1 MKLKK
6 FYKKFFNR
14 KYLISQISGKVFF
27 KYNPDEISKIDLI
40 RKQFFNLNIDLNKNK
55 FSKFIFMDKENA
67 SVVLKYKLNN
77 IIFQKIIEL
86 HIIFLIKYI
95 PHFQKNIHQIFFTS
109 MRRAI
114 AFAKKKNKTRCF
126 NFKVQNLFHY
136 NNFK

>member
-1 MKLKK
+1 
-6 FYKKFFNR
+6 
-14 KYLISQISGKVFF
+14 
-27 KYNPDEISKIDLI
+27 
-40 RKQFFNLNIDLNKNK
+40 
-55 FSKFIFMDKENA
+55 MDKENA

-95 PHFQKNIHQIFFTS
+95 PHFQKNILPNFFYLMES
-109 MRRAI
+109 
-114 AFAKKKNKTRCF
+114 KLHLQKKNKTRCF